1 LDKIS
6 PEIKL
11 SISDP
16 FRKDGPALVPIP
28 HTPIPLIQ
36 NNFFTC
42 YSSSSLSYK
51 SLSLLSTSES
61 KKPTVEIEKNNN
73 VNSNVEIQLLSP
85 Q

>member
-16 FRKDGPALVPIP
+16 FRKDGPALV
-28 HTPIPLIQ
+28 PIPLIQ